1 MSSYVSVQITCP
13 HCDKTHRFTLLPD
26 GEAVKES
33 GGKHFQKVQPPEE
46 LAEKL
51 QELKGKPSE
60 RADAIRK
67 QLADLEDKGEQERK
81 ILPESIEK
89 GLLQRQGKDAKKPDL
104 AQKRRSRLLSRH
116 LKAPVS

>member
-13 HCDKTHRFTLLPD
+13 HCDKTHRFTMVPE

-33 GGKHFQKVQPPEE
+33 GEKHLQKAQPPEE

-89 GLLQRQGKDAKKPDL
+89 GLFSGRGKL
-104 AQKRRSRLLSRH
+104 RRSQNWPKSGVP
-116 LKAPVS
+116 AC